1 VTPAADLVDAVV
13 DRLAAR
19 LAGLRRWLRG
29 RVDPDRVVLAVTVLG
44 FDAALFAA
52 LRYGPAYLRDL
63 GNGPVIAGVFGATL
77 FAGRA
82 AVRWGGLPAPGRRRT
97 ERAGNGDPGAGSTA
111 SVGSRPGLY
120 TPTDR
125 DATTLA
131 AGLAGVGLGAWV
143 LAPDGTLPGP
153 AWLPVVVGLVPVA
166 AWTATRTAA
175 WIRPDGAVGEEAAL
189 AGGFP
194 PAGPTGP
201 AGDTPAGVAIRS
213 VATAG
218 AVLVAVA
225 LVTAADGTV
234 PAVQVLAGLGG
245 ALGVVAAVVRVTSGT
260 GATDEGS
267 NRGGRLRRDGGREAP
282 AGAADGAVRSRVD
295 TNLGA
300 VRRAVATPTGATAI
314 LVGDALVRLGVA
326 VASVFVVLTVTG
338 VFQLSVTVAGT
349 RLGPAA
355 TYGLLVC
362 LEVGVAALAATL
374 GSRLARVGSTV
385 GAVIGGDLV
394 AVAFPLALVSLPA
407 DAAILA
413 GAFACFGLRFL
424 AAGPRRTVVTA
435 AARAAGVA
443 PRTHRA
449 RRAAVAAAGPLIGG
463 AAFVVSPV
471 LAFGLATAVGTVGVW
486 ELGGVALAARS
497 TDGDGPAGREEDASG
512 DE

>member
-1 VTPAADLVDAVV
+1 VVDAVV

-19 LAGLRRWLRG
+19 FAGLRRWLRG

-44 FDAALFAA
+44 FDATLFAA

-63 GNGPVIAGVFGATL
+63 DNGPIVVGVFGATL

-82 AVRWGGLPAPGRRRT
+82 AVRWGGSRTTGRRR
-97 ERAGNGDPGAGSTA
+97 AGRTGDGDPGSGTPSGLGS
-111 SVGSRPGLY
+111 GPGLY
-120 TPTDR
+120 TPADR

-201 AGDTPAGVAIRS
+201 AGDSPAGVAVRS
-213 VATAG
+213 LVTAG

-234 PAVQVLAGLGG
+234 PAIQVLAGLGG

-260 GATDEGS
+260 DASEAGS
-267 NRGGRLRRDGGREAP
+267 TREDRLRRDGGRETAP
-282 AGAADGAVRSRVD
+282 ASADGAVHARVD
-295 TNLGA
+295 ANLGS

-326 VASVFVVLTVTG
+326 IASVFVVLTVTG

-349 RLGPAA
+349 RFGPAA

-362 LEVGVAALAATL
+362 LEVGVAAVAATL
-374 GSRLARVGSTV
+374 GPRLARAGSTV

-407 DAAILA
+407 DAAIIA

-424 AAGPRRTVVTA
+424 AAGPRRKVVTA
-435 AARAAGVA
+435 AARAAGVT

-471 LAFGLATAVGTVGVW
+471 LAFGVATAIGTVGVW
-486 ELGGVALAARS
+486 ELGGVALAARA
-497 TDGDGPAGREEDASG
+497 TDGSGRPAREEDGSG
-512 DE
+512 DG